1 MPRTWLDLPET
12 WLAAWQRTRVA
23 VPFTWGVR
31 VLLWLAFLPP
41 GLTKLLGQP
50 FTALPR
56 TDPVGAY
63 FAALHDTGLYY
74 NFIGAAQLL
83 AGLLLLIPRTAA
95 VGAILSLCII
105 ANIFVLT
112 VGVGFSG
119 TPVLTGLMLLA
130 ALYLLAW
137 EYPRWRPL
145 LGPVQPAQTHQRG
158 W

>member
-1 MPRTWLDLPET
+1 MHRTWQDIPES

-23 VPFTWGVR
+23 VPLTWGVR
-31 VLLWLAFLPP
+31 VLLWLAFLPS

-56 TDPVGAY
+56 DTPIGAY
-63 FAALHDTGLYY
+63 FGTLHDTGFYY

-83 AGLLLLIPRTAA
+83 AGLLVLIPHTAA
-95 VGAILSLCII
+95 VGAILYLCII

-112 VGVGFSG
+112 VSLDFRG
-119 TPVLTGLMLLA
+119 TPVITGLMLLA

-145 LGPVQPAQTHQRG
+145 LGPVPPVRTHQPR
-158 W
+158 